1 MTALPPDQIARL
13 EAAHAALA
21 RGHAHESAGALA
33 EAVRGYDEAIGILA
47 AWPGPPPAGVCRDL
61 GVAWM
66 NRGNVLQRQESP
78 RALADADQAYERA
91 IHLLNLLPLGT
102 DPAFANSL
110 GAAWLNRGRAL
121 HRGGTPASVTAAVD
135 AYATSIEILRT
146 LPLDASPWFRINLAG
161 AWMNK
166 ANVLLGLNEPHR
178 ISEAR
183 RAAKEALALVASG
196 EQSEPIFAD
205 IGLKARRVQCDALGQ
220 LLVTPDPL
228 NDVTELTAE
237 ASDAVDDGLAL
248 IRHWEQKGRT
258 GFLPLGVRLFLFGSR
273 LYTRHQ
279 PQFVAEFILENLYP
293 ETTPGAFAAVGDF
306 HRVAT
311 EAISQTRARLN
322 QAGMITP
329 GTPGADRLL
338 AIAQALTAA
347 ETRLAEIRA
356 THLAVAAP
364 PPVTPS

>member
-21 RGHAHESAGALA
+21 RGHARESEGALD
-33 EAVRGYDEAIGILA
+33 EALKGYDEAIGILA

-66 NRGNVLQRQESP
+66 NRGNVLQRQEKP
-78 RALADADQAYERA
+78 GALAEADAAYDRA
-91 IHLLNLLPLGT
+91 ITLLNLLPLAA

-121 HRGGTPASVTAAVD
+121 HRGGTTASVAAAVE
-135 AYATSIEILRT
+135 AYAQSIEILRS
-146 LPLDASPWFRINLAG
+146 LPLDANPWFRINLAG

-166 ANVLLGLNEPHR
+166 ANVLMGLGDPAR
-178 ISEAR
+178 VSEAR
-183 RAAKEALALVASG
+183 SAAKESLALVVSG
-196 EQSEPIFAD
+196 EQTEPIFAD

-237 ASDAVDDGLAL
+237 ASDTVDDGLAL
-248 IRHWEQKGRT
+248 IRHWEQKGLP
-258 GFLPLGVRLFLFGSR
+258 GFRPLGVRLFLFGSR

-279 PQFVAEFILENLYP
+279 PQFVAEFVLENLDP
-293 ETTPGAFAAVGDF
+293 ETTPGAFAAVEEF
-306 HRVAT
+306 HRVAA
-311 EAISQTRARLN
+311 EAIAQTRARLN
-322 QAGMITP
+322 QTGMITP

-338 AIAQALTAA
+338 AIAQSLTAA
-347 ETRLAEIRA
+347 ESRLAEIRA
-356 THLAVAAP
+356 SHLLPPAP
-364 PPVTPS
+364 PSVTPH